1 MSNIHITRNIHG
13 SVLIEIG
20 EHKIM
25 TDLFFTPYWFARSH
39 EKFGIKAKDLPKLTV
54 IIGCHG
60 VFDHWHPKSMKDY
73 KYKAETPVYCATQS
87 MIDSAKKAGFP
98 MVTLLNWAEEVEI
111 DGLKITAIEAQYA
124 LKFKVNNYILEA
136 DGTRVFFGSET
147 RDIEPILAYAE
158 ANQPVD
164 LAILPIDGSTIIGQ
178 RLVCL
183 PHEAINA
190 TRILGAKTMVPIHYS
205 FKQIKPLF
213 RTPANI
219 EDLKHA
225 ARQAPDINVVIL
237 PTGMRHEFKV
247 ETQNR

>member
-1 MSNIHITRNIHG
+1 MPNIHITRNIHG
-13 SVLIEIG
+13 SVLIEMDAY
-20 EHKIM
+20 KIL
-25 TDLFFTPYWFARSH
+25 TDLFFTPYWFARRH
-39 EKFGIKAKDLPKLTV
+39 EEFGIKAKDLPKLNA

-73 KYKAETPVYCATQS
+73 KYKAETPVFCATQS
-87 MIDSAKKAGFP
+87 MVNSAKRAGF
-98 MVTLLNWAEEVEI
+98 TRAKILNWGESKNL
-111 DGLKITAIEAQYA
+111 DGLQINAIQAQYA
-124 LKFKVNNYILEA
+124 LKFKVNNYTLEA
-136 DGTRVFFGSET
+136 DGKRIFFGSET
-147 RDIEPILAYAE
+147 HDFEPLLAYAKT
-158 ANQPVD
+158 NPPVD

-219 EDLKHA
+219 QDLKHA
-225 ARQAPDINVVIL
+225 AKQAPDIHVNIL
-237 PTGMRHEFKV
+237 PTGLRQKLV
-247 ETQNR
+247 L